1 MFVMMVF
8 LFSRQPSHIQNCV
21 MHQMGILNE
30 FNLFNNYP
38 YFLHIIATKLF
49 ILFGQIN
56 SVKCYYLKIT
66 VEHY

>member
-1 MFVMMVF
+1 
-8 LFSRQPSHIQNCV
+8 
-21 MHQMGILNE
+21 MHQMEILNE
-30 FNLFNNYP
+30 FNYP

-66 VEHY
+66 VKHY